1 MIEPTIV
8 AATDA
13 DAAELSVLT
22 RACWVQEAIA
32 NETFDI
38 PALSEPLDQVRR
50 DIASWDTYVVRD
62 GLRLVASVRGRLVT
76 GPAGET
82 VWEIGRLMV
91 APDRQGA
98 GLGRRLLERIQAVA
112 PDEAESFALF
122 TGTRSFRNQQIYQA
136 AGFVLRPD
144 LPAPPAAIMLTKARP
159 KAVSGDAL
167 RVGLDD

>member
-1 MIEPTIV
+1 MMGMTEPTIA

-38 PALSEPLDQVRR
+38 PALSEPLDQVRS
-50 DIASWDTYVVRD
+50 DIATWDTYIVRE
-62 GLRLVASVRGRLVT
+62 GPRLVASARGRLVT
-76 GPAGET
+76 DPEGQT

-98 GLGRRLLERIQAVA
+98 GLGRRLLEHIQAAA
-112 PDEAESFALF
+112 PAEARSFTLF
-122 TGTRSFRNQQIYQA
+122 TGTRSVRNQQLYQA

-144 LPAPPAAIMLTKARP
+144 LPAPPAAIMLTKER
-159 KAVSGDAL
+159 
-167 RVGLDD
+167 

>member
-1 MIEPTIV
+1 MRTMTEQTTPTIA

-38 PALSEPLDQVRR
+38 PALSEPLDQVRS
-50 DIASWDTYVVRD
+50 DIASWDTYVVRE
-62 GLRLVASVRGRLVT
+62 GPRLVASVRGRLVT
-76 GPAGET
+76 GSEGEG

-98 GLGRRLLERIQAVA
+98 GLGRRLLEHIQAAA
-112 PDEAESFALF
+112 PAEARSFALF
-122 TGTRSFRNQQIYQA
+122 TGVRSHRNQEIYQA
-136 AGFVLRPD
+136 AGFALRPE
-144 LPAPPAAIMLTKARP
+144 LPAPPAAVMLTKAR
-159 KAVSGDAL
+159 
-167 RVGLDD
+167 